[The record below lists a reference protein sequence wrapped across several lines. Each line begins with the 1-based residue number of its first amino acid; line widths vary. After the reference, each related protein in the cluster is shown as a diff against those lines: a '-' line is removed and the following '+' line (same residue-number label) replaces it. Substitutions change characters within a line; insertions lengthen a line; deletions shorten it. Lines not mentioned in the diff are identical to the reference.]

1 MGRLYGRAPR
11 GERVIGKVP
20 QGHWQMTTLVAGI
33 RADGLVAPFALTG
46 PMDGP
51 TFAAYV
57 EQELVPCLRPGDLVV
72 LDRLAAHRGRAVARA
87 VRTAGAGVWYL
98 PPYSPDYNPIENVW
112 SKVKAGLRTAAARTQ
127 EALWEALRRAVGAV
141 TAHDCRHS
149 FAHCGYHATPVC
161 KAL

>member
-1 MGRLYGRAPR
+1 QNRAEFRHKRPTSGARAPGIDPGRFVFLDETGVNTAMGRLYGRAPR

-57 EQELVPCLRPGDLVV
+57 EQELVPGLRPGDLVV
-72 LDRLAAHRGRAVARA
+72 L
-87 VRTAGAGVWYL
+87 
-98 PPYSPDYNPIENVW
+98 
-112 SKVKAGLRTAAARTQ
+112 
-127 EALWEALRRAVGAV
+127 
-141 TAHDCRHS
+141 
-149 FAHCGYHATPVC
+149 
-161 KAL
+161 